1 MYYIKGHG
9 WVRILSS
16 ARKHGVADED
26 ICHAIGQAVV
36 VMVMESG
43 PRGRTLF
50 VGADSPGRPLEVVTV
65 TESDGTLSAIHAMP
79 MRRKFERYLTQGDT
93 T

>member
-1 MYYIKGHG
+1 
-9 WVRILSS
+9 
-16 ARKHGVADED
+16 
-26 ICHAIGQAVV
+26 
-36 VMVMESG
+36 MESG

-50 VGADSPGRPLEVVTV
+50 VGADSTGRPLEVVTV
-65 TESDGTLSAIHAMP
+65 TESDGTLLAIHAMP

>member
-1 MYYIKGHG
+1 MYYISGHG
-9 WVRILSS
+9 WVRILPS
-16 ARKHGVADED
+16 ARKHGIDDHDTV
-26 ICHAIGQAVV
+26 HAIAQAVV

-50 VGADSPGRPLEVVTV
+50 VGADSSGRPLEVVTV

-79 MRRKFERYLTQGDT
+79 MRRKFERYLTQGDAT
-93 T
+93 